1 MELIKKYVNKNV
13 FSYLLSV
20 IFAILGV
27 VMGLITYI
35 ILAKLV
41 VLVVSGNMDI
51 SFYTQ
56 NIIFILGAF
65 VLKEVFAGISTLIS
79 HTATFK
85 VLADMRKDIMGKLF
99 KMPLGDILNYSTG
112 KLKDIIV
119 DQVDHMETSLAHIIP
134 EVTAN
139 LVGPIVLLGYMLIL
153 DWRLMLLSLI
163 PLVIGFGAMATIM
176 NESYQLSY
184 KKSVE
189 IGQKMNNSVV
199 EYINGVEV
207 IKAFNQSDSSY
218 EKYSKSV
225 YDNASFFYNWMK
237 SCSIRSA
244 MGMHLSPM
252 GLLTI
257 LPFSVIFYLNGSLN
271 VVNLIAIIILSFGT
285 IENLIKISAYIDDL
299 ARIGTITGEIQGI
312 LSSKELI
319 HSNSDFEIKN
329 FDIDFENVSF
339 AYNEDKQILED
350 LSLNIKEN
358 RATAF
363 VGPSGSGK
371 STITKLIA
379 GFWDID
385 KGDIKIGGVSL
396 KDISLK
402 KLSDLIS
409 YVSQDNFLFDISIK
423 ENIRIAK
430 PDATDEEIVE
440 MAKKSGC
447 HEFIINLENGY
458 DTIVGEGGSHLSG
471 GERQRISIARA
482 MLKNAPI
489 VILDE
494 ATSYIDA
501 ENESIIQESISN
513 LVKGKTLIM
522 IAHRLRTVTNV
533 DEIFVIENGKINSKG
548 THNELIENSKLYKEM
563 WDSAIKGEE

>member
-1 MELIKKYVNKNV
+1 
-13 FSYLLSV
+13 
-20 IFAILGV
+20 
-27 VMGLITYI
+27 
-35 ILAKLV
+35 
-41 VLVVSGNMDI
+41 
-51 SFYTQ
+51 
-56 NIIFILGAF
+56 
-65 VLKEVFAGISTLIS
+65 
-79 HTATFK
+79 
-85 VLADMRKDIMGKLF
+85 
-99 KMPLGDILNYSTG
+99 
-112 KLKDIIV
+112 
-119 DQVDHMETSLAHIIP
+119 
-134 EVTAN
+134 
-139 LVGPIVLLGYMLIL
+139 
-153 DWRLMLLSLI
+153 
-163 PLVIGFGAMATIM
+163 
-176 NESYQLSY
+176 
-184 KKSVE
+184 
-189 IGQKMNNSVV
+189 
-199 EYINGVEV
+199 
-207 IKAFNQSDSSY
+207 
-218 EKYSKSV
+218 
-225 YDNASFFYNWMK
+225 
-237 SCSIRSA
+237 

-379 GFWDID
+379 GFWDVD

-548 THNELIENSKLYKEM
+548 THNELIENSKLYNEM